1 VGPGRMPSV
10 HASREEVAMPIPRPP
25 FRLAAAVLVLSA
37 LMIAHAS
44 RAATPGAREAAEVR
58 AVLAEQL
65 AAWNH
70 GDLEG
75 FMAGYWHSD
84 SLSFFS
90 GGDISH
96 GWQTTH
102 DRYQRR
108 YRAEGRE
115 MGTLTFDILDVQV
128 LAKDVAIVKGGWA
141 LAMKDGAPSGLFT
154 LVLRKR
160 QGEGWRIVHDHTSVA
175 AAK

>member
-1 VGPGRMPSV
+1 MPAIRPSPLPAL
-10 HASREEVAMPIPRPP
+10 ASLALAFLALAAPVPSASAGPRP
-25 FRLAAAVLVLSA
+25 
-37 LMIAHAS
+37 
-44 RAATPGAREAAEVR
+44 EAEVR
-58 AVLAEQL
+58 AVLADQL
-65 AAWNH
+65 AAWNR

-84 SLSFFS
+84 SLSFYS
-90 GGDISH
+90 GGDIAH

-115 MGTLTFDILDVQV
+115 MGTLTFDIHDVQV

-141 LAMKDGAPSGLFT
+141 LAMKDGEPRGLFT

-160 QGEGWRIVHDHTSVA
+160 HGEGWRIVHDHTSVA